1 MAGILRT
8 KIGRLLRWK
17 EERSVAESWRGRP
30 MSGGDWRHDV
40 RRRYHDGAGAH
51 ASAIE
56 SSHVRSVSAL
66 KITVLIEIGSIST
79 TLRCQDR
86 RCGLIDIDSVSFRK
100 QQ

>member
-1 MAGILRT
+1 MHVIERRHILRSSVAGILRT
-8 KIGRLLRWK
+8 KMGRLLRWK

-66 KITVLIEIGSIST
+66 KIMIHGWV
-79 TLRCQDR
+79 R
-86 RCGLIDIDSVSFRK
+86 
-100 QQ
+100 